1 MAKVSV
7 IIPVYNV
14 ERYIERCARS
24 LFEQTLDDMEYV
36 FVDDCTPDN
45 SIPLLRKVISSYPER
60 EGQVRIIRHGTNK
73 GQSMARNT
81 GLSAATGEYVAY
93 CDSDDYVDCGMY
105 GRMYEAA
112 EAYGAD
118 IVWCDFYDVYADG
131 IMLHKTVDENDDRV
145 EFLRAYMKSWTVVWN
160 MLVKKTLYLDHGL
173 KFPAGIVC
181 REDFYLSVVLH
192 YYAAV
197 AKKVDAP
204 LYYYNRTNSN
214 SLLKKRDE
222 RTMDDILFCDLSVIE
237 FFKDKGVLEEFQ
249 KDLSYGVLR
258 DKQDLVLNPATYGK
272 FLSIYPESH
281 RHIWSCPTLN
291 VKIKCMMWL
300 VANHLS
306 GVASMINFARR
317 ILNRE

>member
-24 LFEQTLDDMEYV
+24 LFEQTLDDMEFV

-45 SIPLLRKVISSYPER
+45 SIHLLMDVISLYPER
-60 EGQVRIIRHGTNK
+60 EKQVRIIQHSTNK

-81 GLSAATGEYVAY
+81 GLSAATGKYVAY

-112 EAYGAD
+112 EACGAG

-131 IMLHKTVDENDDRV
+131 IRLHKTVDENDDRV

-160 MLVKKTLYLDHGL
+160 MLVKKSLYLDHGL
-173 KFPAGIVC
+173 KFPVGIVC
-181 REDFYLSVVLH
+181 REDFYMSIVLH

-222 RTMDDILFCDLSVIE
+222 RTMDDILFCDE
-237 FFKDKGVLEEFQ
+237 THFQ
-249 KDLSYGVLR
+249 ELG
-258 DKQDLVLNPATYGK
+258 
-272 FLSIYPESH
+272 
-281 RHIWSCPTLN
+281 
-291 VKIKCMMWL
+291 
-300 VANHLS
+300 
-306 GVASMINFARR
+306 
-317 ILNRE
+317 